1 MRDVLSHIQSCRD
14 FISDRRRGGGG
25 GGGDESAPSGN
36 SILNLLALYEFE
48 TQLVLGSPEAARI
61 LDVVKSSCPSP
72 DAKTYENVA
81 GGHGLKMYLHCV
93 AKIENFGMIFF
104 NFILALAIR
113 YALKDGGTAAI
124 VKRSLQI
131 AIDLHMKS
139 NPHDIEK
146 LRLTKLIY

>member
-14 FISDRRRGGGG
+14 FISDRRRGGG

-48 TQLVLGSPEAARI
+48 TQLVLGSPEATRV

-81 GGHGLKMYLHCV
+81 GGRGLMMYLHCV
-93 AKIENFGMIFF
+93 AKIENFGMILFYF
-104 NFILALAIR
+104 SFG
-113 YALKDGGTAAI
+113 YSVCTQGWWYC
-124 VKRSLQI
+124 S
-131 AIDLHMKS
+131 HC
-139 NPHDIEK
+139 EK
-146 LRLTKLIY
+146 VTSDCH